1 MSFVV
6 DMINRS
12 AFVPMTHPTLAGHY
26 RTPVWVEP
34 DSYTVCVGE
43 NVHRYYNDKTV
54 PKEVKS
60 VMTMVNAFPYSPYP
74 EMYSPMQ
81 AFVWPDPKQIEIGW
95 RVNDKMYILVLSN
108 ECLQQMYVT
117 GAGDG

>member
-12 AFVPMTHPTLAGHY
+12 SFVPIRHETLAGYY

-34 DSYTVCVGE
+34 DSYTVCIEE

-54 PKEVKS
+54 PKEIKS
-60 VMTMVNAFPYSPYP
+60 VVTMVNAFPYVPYR
-74 EMYSPMQ
+74 EGVQVVAVYVS
-81 AFVWPDPKQIEIGW
+81 PDPKQSEIGW
-95 RVNDKMYILVLSN
+95 RINDKMYILVLSN